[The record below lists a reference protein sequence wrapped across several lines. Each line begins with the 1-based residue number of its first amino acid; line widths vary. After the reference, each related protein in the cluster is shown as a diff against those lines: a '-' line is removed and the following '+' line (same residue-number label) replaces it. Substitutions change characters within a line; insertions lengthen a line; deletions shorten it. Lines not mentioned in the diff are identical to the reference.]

1 MKILKTERRVSLL
14 NGGVVNADNPYYLYE
29 LTNQGSLGQ
38 RHGMI
43 LSTITNALQAKGLEL
58 AQAEHLDGLSFHNLC
73 VSALGPYITNANS
86 EQVYTFRSDKTMVKL
101 DPGMKHAET
110 LYHVKFPKKLYAC
123 VSYEADGKAVRS
135 IEYLAILNNGV
146 IRFVYK
152 YTPTNFRMAVLTK
165 ELPDEVKNHL
175 LNGVEQDGKEHGD
188 VKSNNNPAI
197 GFKLLLDLLDE
208 EETNGD
214 RTNHKG

>member
-1 MKILKTERRVSLL
+1 MT
-14 NGGVVNADNPYYLYE
+14 
-29 LTNQGSLGQ
+29 
-38 RHGMI
+38 
-43 LSTITNALQAKGLEL
+43 
-58 AQAEHLDGLSFHNLC
+58 
-73 VSALGPYITNANS
+73 
-86 EQVYTFRSDKTMVKL
+86 
-101 DPGMKHAET
+101 
-110 LYHVKFPKKLYAC
+110 
-123 VSYEADGKAVRS
+123 
-135 IEYLAILNNGV
+135 
-146 IRFVYK
+146 
-152 YTPTNFRMAVLTK
+152 VLTK